1 MLILFLSYFSSSSAA
16 AAAAVAA
23 GPEGAIL
30 VTDSAHVL

>member
-1 MLILFLSYFSSSSAA
+1 MLILFLSYFSSSS